1 MMMRPVRR
9 LLPRIIAPRVVHRR
23 ARAMVRLLF
32 MRHAESEENYFIETL
47 ATRYPDGFPKKL
59 GES

>member
-1 MMMRPVRR
+1 
-9 LLPRIIAPRVVHRR
+9 
-23 ARAMVRLLF
+23 MVRLLF